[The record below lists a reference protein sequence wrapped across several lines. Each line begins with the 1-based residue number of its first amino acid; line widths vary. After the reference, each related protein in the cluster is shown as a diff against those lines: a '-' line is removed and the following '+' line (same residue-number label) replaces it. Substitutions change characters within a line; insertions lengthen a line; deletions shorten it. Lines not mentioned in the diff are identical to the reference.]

1 MLAVDQADILTALP
15 AALVPLALK
24 NCGKL
29 PINSYE
35 DSLAVAND
43 MSSIQLYT
51 TLPSPPEAP
60 ASLPGQPAAASV
72 ETTQSVGAA
81 TLPVFQPNLA
91 RQAVNQSLQQALNKW
106 QQQQASLLKQSAA
119 RSQRSQSQQL
129 DGSRMEMLKERIKN
143 LRQMM
148 VLVGKDKG
156 GLRSIAMQLK
166 QISAELRQM
175 VASATGNDQQQSLV
189 TTLSGNPAAAA
200 TDTAS
205 ASSGSD
211 AGQQAATSATT
222 SDAATTANS
231 PQDASTAGSTPASD
245 AASVGSSLAGSGIA
259 LAGGASGLN
268 GNAELQS
275 LINSIKSI
283 QQWLKQRNLQAQD
296 DGLKKLLDAGDK
308 DMAAI
313 DNMLHGGSDSA
324 EGESQLTIQ
333 LTDAGGAAASID
345 SGTISQH
352 A

>member
-1 MLAVDQADILTALP
+1 MAD
-15 AALVPLALK
+15 
-24 NCGKL
+24 
-29 PINSYE
+29 
-35 DSLAVAND
+35 D

-51 TLPSPPEAP
+51 TLPSLPDPRT
-60 ASLPGQPAAASV
+60 SLPSQPPTANAVAA
-72 ETTQSVGAA
+72 QSAVA
-81 TLPVFQPNLA
+81 TSLPLAQPNLA
-91 RQAVNQSLQQALNKW
+91 RQAVNRSLQLALSQW
-106 QQQQASLLKQSAA
+106 QQQQASQLKQVAA

-189 TTLSGNPAAAA
+189 TTLSGNPAPVA
-200 TDTAS
+200 TDTTT
-205 ASSGSD
+205 ASSDSD
-211 AGQQAATSATT
+211 AGQPAATSAAT
-222 SDAATTANS
+222 SDPATTADS
-231 PQDASTAGSTPASD
+231 PQAASATDSAPASD
-245 AASVGSSLAGSGIA
+245 AASVGSSLAGSSVA

-268 GNAELQS
+268 GNVELQS

-333 LTDAGGAAASID
+333 LADAGGAAASID
-345 SGTISQH
+345 SGTPNLQ

>member
-1 MLAVDQADILTALP
+1 MAD
-15 AALVPLALK
+15 
-24 NCGKL
+24 
-29 PINSYE
+29 
-35 DSLAVAND
+35 D

-51 TLPSPPEAP
+51 TLPSLPDPRT
-60 ASLPGQPAAASV
+60 SLPSQPPTANAVPA
-72 ETTQSVGAA
+72 QSAVA
-81 TLPVFQPNLA
+81 TSLPLAQPNLA
-91 RQAVNQSLQQALNKW
+91 RQAVNQSLQLALSQW
-106 QQQQASLLKQSAA
+106 QQQQASQLKQAA
-119 RSQRSQSQQL
+119 TRSQRSQSQQL

-189 TTLSGNPAAAA
+189 TTLSGNPAPAPAPAA
-200 TDTAS
+200 TDTTT
-205 ASSGSD
+205 ASSDSD
-211 AGQQAATSATT
+211 AGQPAATSAAT
-222 SDAATTANS
+222 SDTATTADS
-231 PQDASTAGSTPASD
+231 PQAASATDSAPASD
-245 AASVGSSLAGSGIA
+245 AASVGSSLAGSSVA

-268 GNAELQS
+268 GNVELQS

-296 DGLKKLLDAGDK
+296 DGLKKLLDVGDK

-333 LTDAGGAAASID
+333 LADAGGAAASID
-345 SGTISQH
+345 SGTPNLQ

>member
-1 MLAVDQADILTALP
+1 MAD
-15 AALVPLALK
+15 
-24 NCGKL
+24 
-29 PINSYE
+29 
-35 DSLAVAND
+35 D

-51 TLPSPPEAP
+51 TLPSLPDPRT
-60 ASLPGQPAAASV
+60 SLPSQPPTANAVAA
-72 ETTQSVGAA
+72 QSAVA
-81 TLPVFQPNLA
+81 TSLPLAQPNLA
-91 RQAVNQSLQQALNKW
+91 RQAVNRSLQLALSQW
-106 QQQQASLLKQSAA
+106 QQQQASQLKQAA
-119 RSQRSQSQQL
+119 TRSQRSQSQQL

-189 TTLSGNPAAAA
+189 TTLSGNPAPAA
-200 TDTAS
+200 TDTAT
-205 ASSGSD
+205 ASSDSD
-211 AGQQAATSATT
+211 AGQPAATSAAT
-222 SDAATTANS
+222 SDTATTADS
-231 PQDASTAGSTPASD
+231 PQAASATDSAPASD
-245 AASVGSSLAGSGIA
+245 AASVGSSLAGSSVA

-268 GNAELQS
+268 GNVELQS

-333 LTDAGGAAASID
+333 LADAGGAAASID
-345 SGTISQH
+345 SGTPNLQ

>member
-1 MLAVDQADILTALP
+1 MAD
-15 AALVPLALK
+15 
-24 NCGKL
+24 
-29 PINSYE
+29 
-35 DSLAVAND
+35 D

-51 TLPSPPEAP
+51 TLPSLPDPRT
-60 ASLPGQPAAASV
+60 SLPSQPPTANAVAA
-72 ETTQSVGAA
+72 QSAVA
-81 TLPVFQPNLA
+81 TSLPLAQPNLA
-91 RQAVNQSLQQALNKW
+91 RQAVNQSLQLALSQW
-106 QQQQASLLKQSAA
+106 QQQQASQLKQAA
-119 RSQRSQSQQL
+119 TRSQRSQSQQL

-189 TTLSGNPAAAA
+189 TTLSGNPAPAA
-200 TDTAS
+200 TDTAT
-205 ASSGSD
+205 ASSDSD
-211 AGQQAATSATT
+211 AGQPAATSAAT
-222 SDAATTANS
+222 SDTATTADS
-231 PQDASTAGSTPASD
+231 PQAASATDSAPASD
-245 AASVGSSLAGSGIA
+245 AASVGSSLAGSSVA

-268 GNAELQS
+268 GNVELQS

-333 LTDAGGAAASID
+333 LADAGGAAASID
-345 SGTISQH
+345 SGTPNLQ

>member
-1 MLAVDQADILTALP
+1 MAD
-15 AALVPLALK
+15 
-24 NCGKL
+24 
-29 PINSYE
+29 
-35 DSLAVAND
+35 D

-51 TLPSPPEAP
+51 TLPSLPDPRT
-60 ASLPGQPAAASV
+60 SLPSQPPTANAVAA
-72 ETTQSVGAA
+72 QSAVA
-81 TLPVFQPNLA
+81 TSLPLAQPNLA
-91 RQAVNQSLQQALNKW
+91 RQAVNQSLQLALSQW
-106 QQQQASLLKQSAA
+106 QQQQASQLKQAAA

-189 TTLSGNPAAAA
+189 TTLSGNPAPAA
-200 TDTAS
+200 TDTAT
-205 ASSGSD
+205 ASSDSD
-211 AGQQAATSATT
+211 AGQPAATSAAT
-222 SDAATTANS
+222 SDAATTADS
-231 PQDASTAGSTPASD
+231 PQAASATDSAPASD
-245 AASVGSSLAGSGIA
+245 AASVGSSLAGSSVA

-268 GNAELQS
+268 GNVELQS

-333 LTDAGGAAASID
+333 LADAGGAAASID
-345 SGTISQH
+345 SGTPNLQ